1 MVGGSGGHPPNGA
14 NGPDMENVAGSDVI
28 IPEAEDMLTVQRRI
42 AEAERFKDGGKG
54 DESNVIRTSFF
65 TETTMNT
72 TSSHNHNATDQN
84 NRKITI
90 WQRFFRCQQ
99 HPYNATTISV
109 SAGNAAG
116 AGNSKEVLVKP
127 SVLIHPLA

>member
-1 MVGGSGGHPPNGA
+1 MGGGMGQNGRD
-14 NGPDMENVAGSDVI
+14 GDMETGNGSTDL
-28 IPEAEDMLTVQRRI
+28 PEAEDMLTVQRRI

-109 SAGNAAG
+109 SAGNATAATSG
-116 AGNSKEVLVKP
+116 AKEVLVKP